1 MTNILKSHKFSLI
14 IWTRKGIQLFIY
26 ILNEKVKRN
35 TRKILSG
42 KGKLSFSVLLLTTV
56 TDKNQLHN
64 SAMEAEIQE
73 WTKKE
78 AGLKENDVMIEK
90 LQREKEEN
98 NSKQIYSCKTVP

>member
-1 MTNILKSHKFSLI
+1 
-14 IWTRKGIQLFIY
+14 
-26 ILNEKVKRN
+26 
-35 TRKILSG
+35 
-42 KGKLSFSVLLLTTV
+42 
-56 TDKNQLHN
+56 
-64 SAMEAEIQE
+64 MEAEIQE